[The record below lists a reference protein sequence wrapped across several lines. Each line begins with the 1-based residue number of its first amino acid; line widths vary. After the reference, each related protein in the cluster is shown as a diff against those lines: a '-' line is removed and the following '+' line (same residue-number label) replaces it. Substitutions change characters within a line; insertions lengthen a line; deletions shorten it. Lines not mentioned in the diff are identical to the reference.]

1 MKNLIALNNIFI
13 SYPELLLDNSIK
25 NYLSIEDLKE
35 QEKTTISRLCNL
47 IKDTNF
53 KYHFF
58 DNYYINYKIPQL
70 GKEFDLLRI
79 GSDLVINIEL
89 KSEKIEKDSILKQL
103 ERNYY
108 YLSFLKKEINCYTF
122 VTEGS
127 LNKLYYY
134 DKNKQNI
141 IESNIGSLID
151 NLKKIIDLN
160 ESNIDNLF
168 EPKNY
173 LISPFNKTKEFLENK
188 YFLTKQQEQ
197 IKNII
202 LKKIDESCVN
212 KIFSISGSAGTGKTL
227 LTYDIAKS
235 FKSIGKKVTIIHC
248 AQENDGI
255 NELKSKG
262 LDIQTIKYY
271 NSNSISSDIIIFDE
285 SQRISKK
292 QLDNIFEKEKDK
304 YIIFSHDVN
313 QKLNTSN
320 EADQVVLQIESIAS
334 KHSLTNKIRH
344 NTNLSSFIK
353 KFFDLNKIKIDTLSK
368 DSYKDISF
376 YLTKDLEDAKLYIEY
391 LKTMGW
397 EHIYLTP
404 SRYYVEPLDAVK
416 FSSMNSSHQA
426 IGQEY
431 DKVVVVITSNFYYT
445 ENLKLSY
452 RGNFYYNPLET
463 LFQAITR
470 TRKELKFVIINNDKL
485 YIKCIEIINGK

>member
-1 MKNLIALNNIFI
+1 MKNLIALNNMFI
-13 SYPELLLDNSIK
+13 SYPDLLLDNSIK

-35 QEKTTISRLCNL
+35 QEKTTINRLCNL

-53 KYHFF
+53 EYHFF

-79 GSDLVINIEL
+79 GTEIVINIEL
-89 KSEKIEKDSILKQL
+89 KSEKIDSSSIFQQL

-108 YLSFLKKEINCYTF
+108 YLSFLKKEIYCYTF

-134 DKNKQNI
+134 DKDKQNLSEINI
-141 IESNIGSLID
+141 ICLIN
-151 NLKKIIDLN
+151 NLKKVIDLN
-160 ESNIDNLF
+160 ENNIDNLF

-202 LKKIDESCVN
+202 LKQINESCKN

-235 FKSIGKKVTIIHC
+235 LKNIGKKVTIIHC
-248 AQENDGI
+248 AQENSGI
-255 NELKSKG
+255 NELRING
-262 LDIQTIKYY
+262 FDIKTIKNYKPDLAL
-271 NSNSISSDIIIFDE
+271 SDIVIFDE

-292 QLDNIFEKEKDK
+292 LLDSILEEEKR

-320 EADQVVLQIESIAS
+320 QAEEVVLSIEKVAN
-334 KHSLTNKIRH
+334 KHNLTNRIRH
-344 NTNLSSFIK
+344 NTNLASFIR
-353 KFFDLNKIKIDTLSK
+353 KFFDLNKIKIDNLSK

-376 YLTKDLEDAKLYIEY
+376 YLTKDLKDAELYIEY
-391 LKTMGW
+391 LKTRGW

-404 SRYYVEPLDAVK
+404 SRFNQEPLDKVK
-416 FSSMNSSHQA
+416 FSSTNSSHQA

-431 DKVVVVITSNFYYT
+431 DKVVVAINSSFYYT
-445 ENLKLSY
+445 ENSKLSY
-452 RGNFYYNPLET
+452 SGKYYYNPLET

-485 YIKCIEIINGK
+485 YMKCIEIINGK